1 MRPMMRPQMQMNQQ
15 QMLMHQQQQSAM
27 MRQRMMQQ
35 QQHQQQLKQQ
45 LQPQT
50 MQQQQQMLQPQQQ
63 QHQQQQQQQPPGS
76 EDTTSNDA
84 YSSEVLTKPNG
95 GIGIK
100 IKIKKAAEPSD
111 KSSNVKKAK
120 HDEEST
126 LPIQQSSELQNSHTA
141 GQTVVDTRPQK
152 SQQSAAQ
159 SEGPIR
165 ENNQSP
171 AQSQQRHSTGQ
182 PFLTQHAQMTSKQ
195 KQSNQQE
202 QQPQQQQ
209 QQPPHQSQQQSQQ
222 QPQQQQQQ
230 PQQLPPP

>member
-1 MRPMMRPQMQMNQQ
+1 
-15 QMLMHQQQQSAM
+15 
-27 MRQRMMQQ
+27 MQQ
-35 QQHQQQLKQQ
+35 QQMKSQQQQQQQ
-45 LQPQT
+45 LQPQQP
-50 MQQQQQMLQPQQQ
+50 MQQQQMLQPQQ
-63 QHQQQQQQQPPGS
+63 HQQQQQQPPPGS

-100 IKIKKAAEPSD
+100 IKIKKAAEPQSD
-111 KSSNVKKAK
+111 KSSNVSKKAK
-120 HDEEST
+120 RDEEST
-126 LPIQQSSELQNSHTA
+126 NLPPIQQQSSAELQNSHTA
-141 GQTVVDTRPQK
+141 GQTAVDTRPQK
-152 SQQSAAQ
+152 SQQSAVAQ

-195 KQSNQQE
+195 QQSNQQE

-209 QQPPHQSQQQSQQ
+209 QQLPHQPGQQSQQ
-222 QPQQQQQQ
+222 QAQQQQQQQQ
-230 PQQLPPP
+230 PQQLPQPPP

>member
-1 MRPMMRPQMQMNQQ
+1 
-15 QMLMHQQQQSAM
+15 M

-35 QQHQQQLKQQ
+35 MKSQQQQQQQQQ
-45 LQPQT
+45 LQPQQH
-50 MQQQQQMLQPQQQ
+50 MQQQQMLQPQPQP
-63 QHQQQQQQQPPGS
+63 HQQQQPPPGS

-100 IKIKKAAEPSD
+100 IKIKKAAEPQSD
-111 KSSNVKKAK
+111 KSSNVSKKAK
-120 HDEEST
+120 RDEEST
-126 LPIQQSSELQNSHTA
+126 NLPPIQQSSELQNSHTA
-141 GQTVVDTRPQK
+141 GQTAVDTRPQK

-195 KQSNQQE
+195 QQSNQQE

-209 QQPPHQSQQQSQQ
+209 QQLPHQPGQQSQQ
-222 QPQQQQQQ
+222 QAQQQQQQQQ
-230 PQQLPPP
+230 PQQLPQPPP

>member
-1 MRPMMRPQMQMNQQ
+1 MQQ
-15 QMLMHQQQQSAM
+15 QMKSQQQQ
-27 MRQRMMQQ
+27 QQ
-35 QQHQQQLKQQ
+35 QQQ

-50 MQQQQQMLQPQQQ
+50 MQQQQQMLQPQQ
-63 QHQQQQQQQPPGS
+63 HQQQQQQPPGS

-120 HDEEST
+120 RDEEST
-126 LPIQQSSELQNSHTA
+126 LPIQQSSELQNSLTA
-141 GQTVVDTRPQK
+141 GQTAVDTRPQK

-209 QQPPHQSQQQSQQ
+209 QQPPHQPQQQSQQ
-222 QPQQQQQQ
+222 QQQQ
-230 PQQLPPP
+230 

>member
-1 MRPMMRPQMQMNQQ
+1 MRPQMQMNQQ

-35 QQHQQQLKQQ
+35 QH
-45 LQPQT
+45 QPQT

-63 QHQQQQQQQPPGS
+63 QHQQQQQQPPGS

-120 HDEEST
+120 RDEEST

-141 GQTVVDTRPQK
+141 GQTAVDTRPQK

-209 QQPPHQSQQQSQQ
+209 QQPPHQPQQQSQQ
-222 QPQQQQQQ
+222 QQ
-230 PQQLPPP
+230 

>member
-1 MRPMMRPQMQMNQQ
+1 MQMNQQ

-35 QQHQQQLKQQ
+35 QHH
-45 LQPQT
+45 
-50 MQQQQQMLQPQQQ
+50 QQQQMLQPQPQ
-63 QHQQQQQQQPPGS
+63 QHQQQQPPGS

-120 HDEEST
+120 RDEEST

-141 GQTVVDTRPQK
+141 GQTAVDTRPQK

-171 AQSQQRHSTGQ
+171 AQSQ
-182 PFLTQHAQMTSKQ
+182 
-195 KQSNQQE
+195 
-202 QQPQQQQ
+202 
-209 QQPPHQSQQQSQQ
+209 
-222 QPQQQQQQ
+222 
-230 PQQLPPP
+230 